1 MRTGLGDFSPIAGQ
15 TAKLSGRHTEEQ
27 IRQSFIELGDSYRCL
42 ALFTP
47 VLKGFS
53 SNSQARGKDSPCPR
67 KGQIPSPEKAPKK
80 RPRGARLI
88 TAQRVSFYAG
98 KAIISLWPTK
108 SYQEIE
114 SNGSNKRRERTEG
127 KLQVNQTSSTEAK
140 SRFPLRKTRNFPWI
154 RCSLVGAKSSPT
166 IFSLFK

>member
-27 IRQSFIELGDSYRCL
+27 IRSTFIELGNSYRCL

-67 KGQIPSPEKAPKK
+67 KGQIPSPEKSPKK

-88 TAQRVSFYAG
+88 TVKNAHFCAG

-108 SYQEIE
+108 NYQEIE
-114 SNGSNKRRERTEG
+114 QNGSDRRRARTEWEALG
-127 KLQVNQTSSTEAK
+127 ELDELDRCQIALSFTQNQEFSVDQMLL
-140 SRFPLRKTRNFPWI
+140 SRSK
-154 RCSLVGAKSSPT
+154 
-166 IFSLFK
+166 IFANYLLII